1 MDIIKIRGESFYAF
15 LISLLLHGGL
25 FLVLLSVAADETLRG
40 DIFFIRVISLA
51 DLADLTE
58 KGNPAGEAFSSPADI
73 KKELSRKR
81 QSEIAIRDKNSD
93 SENLLDELKSAKQ
106 DDLEPVQ
113 NFPGEALDRAI
124 PSDGAS
130 VFNSREELHSTSLS
144 FRDDERG
151 PSRGEALSGLNSPE
165 GPSILEL
172 VKPLYPSLARRLGK
186 EGTVLLKLHIDEM
199 GRPLEVEIIKRAGY
213 GFDEAALNAIK
224 QSRFRPA
231 MKNGIPVSSVVI
243 VPVRFVL
250 EK

>member
-51 DLADLTE
+51 DLTE

-81 QSEIAIRDKNSD
+81 QSEIAIRDKNSG

-113 NFPGEALDRAI
+113 NFSGEALDRAI

-130 VFNSREELHSTSLS
+130 VFNSREELHSTGLS

-165 GPSILEL
+165 APSILEL
-172 VKPLYPSLARRLGK
+172 IRPVYPPLARRLGK

-199 GRPLEVEIIKRAGY
+199 GRPVEVEIIKRAGY